1 MQVLSINFMA
11 IYKRETFARSIMAV
25 TDVGLLVRSIWV
37 ERGGNIDISLNETIA
52 KMNC

>member
-1 MQVLSINFMA
+1 MA